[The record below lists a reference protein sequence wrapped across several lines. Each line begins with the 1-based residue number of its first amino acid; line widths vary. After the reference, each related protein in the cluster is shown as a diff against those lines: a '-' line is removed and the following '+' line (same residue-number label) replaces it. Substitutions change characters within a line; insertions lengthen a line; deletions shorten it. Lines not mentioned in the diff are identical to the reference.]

1 MDMLET
7 IVWAIITVG
16 MVITIAAGIIILVLY
31 VF

>member
-16 MVITIAAGIIILVLY
+16 MTIAIAMGIVILLFY